1 MENSAETN
9 IPVDALL
16 NEEESRLLAV
26 AKQICDTVIEPRAES
41 VDNGDADPVDN
52 LKALAEAGLVG
63 VTTPREWGGGG
74 CSGAFQ
80 REFTEAL
87 TAACGTTW
95 FILTQHLG
103 SCGTIFG
110 SQNQSLRERY
120 LRDMASGRHYVGV
133 GFGHLRRKDPMIL
146 ATPVSGGY
154 KLTGTAPWVTGYPYL
169 SGIIFGASLET
180 DTDRHIYLYASA
192 EESDALRS
200 TPPLPLCAM
209 NATAT
214 TEIKLF
220 GLFVPEKNIVKW
232 SSREE
237 MAKGDFYGI
246 AGATAP
252 PLGCATAA
260 LRTLRGVAEKR
271 GDGLPILPTAVTAF
285 ENEIADCRNNA
296 RRIADGPKDTPTYKD
311 EALKARAWAIELAVR
326 VSHAAIA
333 GAGGA
338 GNSRLHPAQRRF
350 REAMFYTLTAQTG
363 DILSATVARLVGRE
377 ETTPH

>member
-9 IPVDALL
+9 VPADTAL
-16 NEEESRLLAV
+16 NDDETRLLAT
-26 AKQICDTVIEPRAES
+26 AKQICDTIIEPRAES
-41 VDNGDADPVDN
+41 VDNGGANPGEN
-52 LKALAEAGLVG
+52 LQALADAGLVG
-63 VTTPREWGGGG
+63 VTTPVEWGGSA

-103 SCGTIFG
+103 SCGTIAG
-110 SQNQSLRERY
+110 SKNQTLRERY
-120 LRDMASGRHYVGV
+120 LRDMAAGRHYVGV
-133 GFGHLRRKDPMIL
+133 GFGHLRRKEPMIL
-146 ATPVSGGY
+146 ATAVSGGY
-154 KLTGTAPWVTGYPYL
+154 RLTGIAPWVTGYPYL
-169 SGIIFGASLET
+169 SGIIFGASLDT
-180 DTDRHIYLYASA
+180 DTDRHVYLYAPA

-214 TEIKLF
+214 TEVELQD
-220 GLFVPEKNIVKW
+220 LFVPEENLVKW
-232 SSREE
+232 SSRDE
-237 MAKGDFYGI
+237 MARGDFYGI

-252 PLGCATAA
+252 PLGCAIGA
-260 LRTLRGVAEKR
+260 LRTLRSVAQKR
-271 GDGLPILPTAVTAF
+271 GDGLPVLPAAVTAF
-285 ENEIADCRNNA
+285 ENEIAACRVES
-296 RRIADGPKDTPTYKD
+296 RRIADGFKDTPVYKE
-311 EALKARAWAIELAVR
+311 EALQARAWAIELAVR

-363 DILSATVARLVGRE
+363 DILSATVGRLTR
-377 ETTPH
+377 

>member
-9 IPVDALL
+9 LPADTLL
-16 NEEESRLLAV
+16 SDDENRLLAT
-26 AKQICDTVIEPRAES
+26 ARRICHAVIAPRAEAL
-41 VDNGDADPVDN
+41 DNGDADPCDN
-52 LKALAEAGLVG
+52 LRTLADAGLVG
-63 VTTPREWGGGG
+63 ITTPREWGGSA

-80 REFTEAL
+80 REFTEIL

-103 SCGTIFG
+103 SCGTIAG
-110 SQNQSLRERY
+110 SKNTILRDKY
-120 LRDMASGRHYVGV
+120 LRDMAAGRHYVGV
-133 GFGHLRRKDPMIL
+133 GFGHLRRKEPMII
-146 ATPVSGGY
+146 ATPVGGGY
-154 KLTGTAPWVTGYPYL
+154 RLTGTAPWVTGYPYL

-180 DTDRHIYLYASA
+180 DPDRHVYLYASA

-214 TEIKLF
+214 TEVTLHDLF
-220 GLFVPEKNIVKW
+220 LPGENVLKW

-252 PLGCATAA
+252 PLGCALGA
-260 LRTLRGVAEKR
+260 LETLRGMAEKR
-271 GDGLPILPTAVTAF
+271 GTGLPALLDAVAAF
-285 ENEIADCRNNA
+285 DREIAACRTNA
-296 RRIADGPKDTPTYKD
+296 RRIADGAKDTATYKE
-311 EALKARAWAIELAVR
+311 EALNARAWAIELAVR

-333 GAGGA
+333 GAGGE

-363 DILSATVARLVGRE
+363 DILSATVGRLTHAV
-377 ETTPH
+377 